1 MQTLI
6 RHNQVDDAFD
16 NLLRGVLMRPVR
28 LKNSSE
34 LQIKLD
40 LSESEKSYTVHAEI
54 PGVNKE
60 DIHITIDGNQVAISA
75 EVKNLNETVSG
86 EKVLRSERFY
96 GNVSRTFTLAQEVDE
111 ASSEAKYSN
120 GVLELVLQKKAPV
133 KSKRLTV
140 N

>member
-75 EVKNLNETVSG
+75 EVKNVNDTAIG

-96 GNVSRTFTLAQEVDE
+96 GTVSRSFTLAQEVDE

-120 GVLELVLQKKAPV
+120 GILELILQKKVPV